1 MFHHYFVNTRTSV
14 DHIHKQLQ
22 YLSRIIS
29 LSTQILFIGYYVYLI
44 VINLEMIGFLV
55 IYAAM
60 LAISLVAL
68 FFEIYFINRKGQ
80 TRLEKRLSVE
90 KKRKSANILLGIRVL
105 LKIAAI
111 ALSGIELVKYAA
123 SKMQIITFTLSIVL
137 LVFYLAFSSII
148 YIVNKDID
156 LIRLSIESD
165 INSSKMLTK
174 LLKSEKKEYT
184 EQELQILSEI
194 DGRSKEYL
202 EIETAKNQNLEENKK
217 KDWFKKFKK
226 EKKESD
232 DQ

>member
-1 MFHHYFVNTRTSV
+1 MFHHYFVNTRTSI

-22 YLSRIIS
+22 TLLRIIS
-29 LSTQILFIGYYVYLI
+29 LSTQVLFIGYYVYLI

-60 LAISLVAL
+60 LALSLVSL
-68 FFEIYFINRKGQ
+68 IFEIYYIEKKGE
-80 TRLEKRLSVE
+80 TRLDKRLSVE

-123 SKMQIITFTLSIVL
+123 SEMQIITFTLSIVL
-137 LVFYLAFSSII
+137 LFFYLAFSLII
-148 YIVNKDID
+148 YVINKDID

-165 INSSKMLTK
+165 VNSSKMLTK

-194 DGRSKEYL
+194 DNRSKEFL
-202 EIETAKNQNLEENKK
+202 EIENAKNQSAELKK
-217 KDWFKKFKK
+217 KKSWFKKQNK
-226 EKKESD
+226 EKKELE
-232 DQ
+232 

>member
-1 MFHHYFVNTRTSV
+1 MFHHYFVNTRTSI

-22 YLSRIIS
+22 TLLRIIS
-29 LSTQILFIGYYVYLI
+29 LSTQVLFIGYYVYLI

-60 LAISLVAL
+60 LALSLVSL
-68 FFEIYFINRKGQ
+68 VFEIYYIEKKGQ
-80 TRLEKRLSVE
+80 TRLDKRISVE

-123 SKMQIITFTLSIVL
+123 SEMQIITFTLSIVL
-137 LVFYLAFSSII
+137 LFFYLAFSLII
-148 YIVNKDID
+148 YVINKDID

-165 INSSKMLTK
+165 VNSSKMLTK

-194 DGRSKEYL
+194 DNRSKEFL
-202 EIETAKNQNLEENKK
+202 EIENAKNQSAELKK
-217 KDWFKKFKK
+217 KKSWFKKQNK
-226 EKKESD
+226 EKKELE
-232 DQ
+232 

>member
-1 MFHHYFVNTRTSV
+1 MFHHYFINTRTSI

-22 YLSRIIS
+22 TLLRIIS
-29 LSTQILFIGYYVYLI
+29 LSTQVLFIGYYVYLI
-44 VINLEMIGFLV
+44 VINVEMIGFLV

-60 LAISLVAL
+60 LALSLVAL
-68 FFEIYFINRKGQ
+68 VFEIYYIEKKGE
-80 TRLEKRLSVE
+80 TRLDKRLSVE

-123 SKMQIITFTLSIVL
+123 SEMQIITFTLSIVL
-137 LVFYLAFSSII
+137 LFFYLAFSSII
-148 YIVNKDID
+148 YVVNKDID

-194 DGRSKEYL
+194 DNRSKEFL
-202 EIETAKNQNLEENKK
+202 EIENAKNQSAELKK
-217 KDWFKKFKK
+217 KKGGLKNQTKRK
-226 EKKESD
+226 RS
-232 DQ
+232 

>member
-1 MFHHYFVNTRTSV
+1 MFHHYFINTRTSI

-22 YLSRIIS
+22 TLLRIIS
-29 LSTQILFIGYYVYLI
+29 LSTQVLFIGYYVYLI

-60 LAISLVAL
+60 LALSLVSL
-68 FFEIYFINRKGQ
+68 VFEIYYIEKKGE
-80 TRLEKRLSVE
+80 TRLDKRISVE

-123 SKMQIITFTLSIVL
+123 SEMQIITFTLSIVL
-137 LVFYLAFSSII
+137 LFFYLAFSSII
-148 YIVNKDID
+148 YVVNKDID

-165 INSSKMLTK
+165 VNSSKMLTK

-194 DGRSKEYL
+194 DNRSKEFL
-202 EIETAKNQNLEENKK
+202 EIENAKNQSAELKK
-217 KDWFKKFKK
+217 KKSWLKKQDK
-226 EKKESD
+226 EKKESK
-232 DQ
+232 

>member
-1 MFHHYFVNTRTSV
+1 MFHHYFVNTRTSI

-22 YLSRIIS
+22 TLLRIIS
-29 LSTQILFIGYYVYLI
+29 LSTQVLFIGYYVYLI
-44 VINLEMIGFLV
+44 VINMEMIGFLV

-60 LAISLVAL
+60 LALSLVSL
-68 FFEIYFINRKGQ
+68 IFEIYYIEKKGE
-80 TRLEKRLSVE
+80 TRLDKRLSVE

-123 SKMQIITFTLSIVL
+123 SEMQIITFTLSIVL
-137 LVFYLAFSSII
+137 LFFYLAFSLII
-148 YIVNKDID
+148 YVINKDID

-165 INSSKMLTK
+165 VNSSKMLTK

-194 DGRSKEYL
+194 DDRSKEFL
-202 EIETAKNQNLEENKK
+202 EIENAKNQSAELKK
-217 KDWFKKFKK
+217 KKSWLKKQDK
-226 EKKESD
+226 EKKESE
-232 DQ
+232 